1 MTTPNPDRTPA
12 SRKRPHGRQ
21 RGVYAIEFGMVF
33 LMFFAVLYAVLC
45 YGMLFTVRLGMQNAA
60 EEGARAGL
68 RYQTSWTL
76 RLREAERETNLRLAW
91 MKYPPAATAQLC
103 QMTPGTVCSS
113 GAATPAQC
121 AIALDQLCQI
131 VVTVS
136 YAPYA
141 NRAQPWLPPLPAPL
155 LPGGSASPNAAF
167 TLVGQAS
174 MLLDGKVL

>member
-1 MTTPNPDRTPA
+1 MSTPRPDRPTP
-12 SRKRPHGRQ
+12 RQRHQGRQ

-33 LMFFAVLYAVLC
+33 MVFFAVLYAVLC
-45 YGMLFTVRLGMQNAA
+45 YGILFTVRLGMQNAA

-68 RYQTSWTL
+68 RYQASWTL
-76 RLREAERETNLRLAW
+76 RLREAERETNLRLSW

-103 QMTPGTVCSS
+103 QLTPSTVCSS

-141 NRAQPWLPPLPAPL
+141 NRAQQWLPPLPAPL
-155 LPGGSASPNAAF
+155 LPGSSASQANTF
-167 TLVGQAS
+167 MLIGQAS